1 MQGIGVIFSEIE
13 ENGKKLKQ
21 AHYFIYSCKGMT
33 AAQIL
38 EAKRSHWGMAI
49 NSIGFWI
56 CNSVRMKAEPEPT
69 IPLKI

>member
-33 AAQIL
+33 AEQIL
-38 EAKRSHWGMAI
+38 EAKRSHWSI
-49 NSIGFWI
+49 ETNSIGSWI
-56 CNSVRMKAEPEPT
+56 CNSVRMKAGPELT
-69 IPLKI
+69 TLLKI